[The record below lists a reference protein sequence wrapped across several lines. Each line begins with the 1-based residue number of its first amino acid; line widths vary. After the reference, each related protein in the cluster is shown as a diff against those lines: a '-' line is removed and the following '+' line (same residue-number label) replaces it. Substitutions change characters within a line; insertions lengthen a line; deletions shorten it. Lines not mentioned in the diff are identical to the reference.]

1 MATRTTVY
9 LDDALLAR
17 AQRLVPRRG
26 LSQLLNDLLA
36 ERLDQME
43 REALEARMRE
53 GYIATREDR
62 DELNADWGQIDGEG
76 WPA

>member
-9 LDDALLAR
+9 LDDALVAR
-17 AQRLVPRRG
+17 AQLLVPRRG

-43 REALEARMRE
+43 RAALEARMRE
-53 GYIATREDR
+53 GYLATREDR
-62 DELNADWGQIDGEG
+62 AELNADWEQLDGEG